1 MTYLN
6 TLDSLSNCWL
16 TARARARARAAGSYR
31 YRTCSVL
38 VFLSRT
44 SASMAAALRSLLK
57 KRFVAYNGSMT
68 MMQRT
73 LSSQAVFDSSPF
85 VQRIRDLPK
94 DLPGN
99 NIKKEV
105 SQVISLSLSLSL
117 SRFCRISMLYVASS
131 CRTLASFLHLFFFF
145 LDLFVL
151 V

>member
-1 MTYLN
+1 M
-6 TLDSLSNCWL
+6 
-16 TARARARARAAGSYR
+16 
-31 YRTCSVL
+31 L

-44 SASMAAALRSLLK
+44 SASMAAALRSSLK

-73 LSSQAVFDSSPF
+73 LSSQTVFDSSPF

-105 SQVISLSLSLSL
+105 SQVISLSHSL
-117 SRFCRISMLYVASS
+117 SRFCRISVLYVDSS
-131 CRTLASFLHLFFFF
+131 CRTLASFLHLFFYLFCLFFF
-145 LDLFVL
+145 LTFSCWFKLMISNF
-151 V
+151 

>member
-1 MTYLN
+1 M
-6 TLDSLSNCWL
+6 
-16 TARARARARAAGSYR
+16 
-31 YRTCSVL
+31 L

-44 SASMAAALRSLLK
+44 SASMAAALRSSLK

-73 LSSQAVFDSSPF
+73 LSSQTVFDSSPF

-105 SQVISLSLSLSL
+105 SQVISLSLTLSLSL
-117 SRFCRISMLYVASS
+117 SRFCRISILYADSS
-131 CRTLASFLHLFFFF
+131 RRTLASFLHLFFFF
-145 LDLFVL
+145 FFFFFFFLTFSCWFKLMISNF
-151 V
+151 